1 MTTRRA
7 WRIPTRAASGFT
19 LIELMI
25 AVAVVGVLAALAL
38 PSFVDSI
45 RKGRRSEAVAAL
57 AQVQQAQERWRAN
70 KASYADNAHLSTAW
84 PEGLGIGATTSGG
97 LYSLRID
104 ANPDDTTGAYT
115 TGYTASATAVSGTSQ
130 AHDTNCSTMRVRLKG
145 GNLQYGGGTGSSDPL
160 TDPNRCW
167 SR

>member
-1 MTTRRA
+1 MHTPGSWEPPRR
-7 WRIPTRAASGFT
+7 RPRGLT

-25 AVAVVGVLAALAL
+25 VVAVVGILAALAL
-38 PSFVDSI
+38 PSYFDSV

-70 KASYADNAHLSTAW
+70 KAAYTTALSTAA
-84 PEGLGIGATTSGG
+84 PNGLGLAATTSGG
-97 LYSLRID
+97 LYALNVEAAD
-104 ANPDDTTGAYT
+104 A

-130 AHDTNCSTMRVRLKG
+130 ANDTNCTKMRVRLAG
-145 GNLQYGGGTGSSDPL
+145 GNLQYGGCAGCALGSETW

>member
-1 MTTRRA
+1 MHTPRSSHQARRKTR
-7 WRIPTRAASGFT
+7 GMT

-25 AVAVVGVLAALAL
+25 VVAVVGILAAVAL
-38 PSFVDSI
+38 PSYLDSV

-70 KASYADNAHLSTAW
+70 NAAYTTALAASAPN
-84 PEGLGIGATTSGG
+84 GLGIDQAN
-97 LYSLRID
+97 
-104 ANPDDTTGAYT
+104 NPDRLYNLSVDDASPTR
-115 TGYTASATAVSGTSQ
+115 YTATATAVSGTSQ
-130 AHDTNCSTMRVRLKG
+130 ANDTQCTRMRVRMDA
-145 GNLQYGGGTGSSDPL
+145 GNLEYGGCAGCAVPSGKL

>member
-1 MTTRRA
+1 MHADRPSRRPQPKA
-7 WRIPTRAASGFT
+7 GGFT

-25 AVAVVGVLAALAL
+25 GVAVLGILAALAL
-38 PSFVDSI
+38 PSFLDSV

-70 KASYADNAHLSTAW
+70 KAAYTTALAASA
-84 PEGLGIGATTSGG
+84 PDGLGLPGSTSGG
-97 LYSLRID
+97 LYTLTVD
-104 ANPDDTTGAYT
+104 AADA
-115 TGYTASATAVSGTSQ
+115 TGYTASAAAVSGTSQ
-130 AHDTNCSTMRVRLKG
+130 ANDTNCTRMRVRLAN
-145 GNLQYGGGTGSSDPL
+145 GNVQYGGCAGCDVPTGVL